1 MAKNPR
7 QSEKLLRLQQIFL
20 QETDEEHP
28 ITMHRII
35 ERLASFGVIAER
47 KSLYENIE
55 VLNRCG
61 CEILS
66 ERRGGQTYYYAADRT
81 FELSELRLLADAVSS
96 SRFITE
102 RKSNHLL
109 EKLGSLCS
117 IHQADQLKRR
127 LHIASRIKNMNETI
141 LYAVDDLYRA
151 MDENKALS
159 FRYYD
164 WRMAGTKMQ
173 KLPRHGGA
181 EYRVSPWQLI
191 WLEENYYLVAF
202 EHEKGQIRH
211 YRVDRMGD
219 LHLLPDPRQ
228 GEAEFKERRVEDY
241 LARVFGMFGGEPCAI
256 TLSFPERMLEVM
268 VDRFGKEIRPEPL
281 ADGRLQIRAQVVP
294 SPPFYGW
301 LVSLGEEVVLEEPS
315 ELRQA
320 FLAELKKI
328 SKQYKG
334 DKNNG

>member
-20 QETDEEHP
+20 QETDQEHP
-28 ITMHRII
+28 LTMQQII
-35 ERLASFGVIAER
+35 GRLDSFGITAER
-47 KSLYENIE
+47 KSLYENID

-66 ERRGGQTYYYAADRT
+66 ERRGGQTYYYATGRA

-102 RKSNHLL
+102 RKSNQLL
-109 EKLGSLCS
+109 EKMGSLCS
-117 IHQADQLKRR
+117 THQSAQLKRR

-151 MDENKALS
+151 MDGNKALR

-164 WRMAGTKMQ
+164 WGLEGIKLK
-173 KLPRHGGA
+173 KLPRHQGA
-181 EYRVSPWQLI
+181 EYLVSPWQLL

-202 EHEKGQIRH
+202 DHAKGEIRH

-219 LHLLPDPRQ
+219 LQLCEEPRQ
-228 GEAEFKERRVEDY
+228 GETEFKARRVEDY
-241 LARVFGMFGGEPCAI
+241 IARVFGMFGGEPCRIA
-256 TLSFPERMLEVM
+256 LSFPERMLEVM
-268 VDRFGKEIRPEPL
+268 VDRFGKELQPQRMGE
-281 ADGRLQIRAQVVP
+281 GRLEIRVDVVP

-301 LVSLGEEVVLEEPS
+301 LLSLGDQVVLESPQ
-315 ELRQA
+315 ELRTA
-320 FLAELKKI
+320 FLEEIEKVRAL
-328 SKQYKG
+328 YKG
-334 DKNNG
+334 EE